1 MSDSWEP
8 TRTSDAPSEASVGG
22 EPGEGLFANQAFSV
36 EMVLRNGTALLREQ
50 PAFLFGGAFLILLA
64 QIAPSLVALP
74 INVLVA
80 MQAGTGAIDQSV
92 ADGITSVIRLVLAL
106 VFLPIQMLLF
116 AGFASGAGRYVAG
129 EPLKPMLLLTSMRG
143 AVRALLYR
151 ILTGFVMLA
160 ITALLLGPVALLGY
174 ASAEGMVPDAAFW
187 VAFVALG
194 LAYAV
199 AIVYVALGLQLGIF
213 SAVLDDVGPIEAMTR
228 SWHAASGA
236 RLTIFVTDVVFGVP
250 LGIALLLLYCLIGL
264 ALYPAIY
271 AVYQG
276 GLAASWLLLA
286 RPEPRTREWPFYQRN
301 PTPFV

>member
-22 EPGEGLFANQAFSV
+22 DPGEGLFANQAFSV

-50 PAFLFGGAFLILLA
+50 PAFLLGGAFLVLVA
-64 QIAPSLVALP
+64 QLAPSVIAIP
-74 INVLVA
+74 INVLVSV
-80 MQAGTGAIDQSV
+80 QAETGALDQPV
-92 ADGITSVIRLVLAL
+92 ADAIVTAVRLVLTL

-116 AGFASGAGRYVAG
+116 GGFANGAGRYVAG
-129 EPLKPMLLLTSMRG
+129 EPLRPMLLLTSVRP

-174 ASAEGMVPDAAFW
+174 ASAEDMVPEAAFW
-187 VAFVALG
+187 VAFVVLG

-236 RLTIFVTDVVFGVP
+236 RLTILVTDVVFGVP
-250 LGIALLLLYCLIGL
+250 LGFALLLIYCLIGL
-264 ALYPAIY
+264 ALYPAVY